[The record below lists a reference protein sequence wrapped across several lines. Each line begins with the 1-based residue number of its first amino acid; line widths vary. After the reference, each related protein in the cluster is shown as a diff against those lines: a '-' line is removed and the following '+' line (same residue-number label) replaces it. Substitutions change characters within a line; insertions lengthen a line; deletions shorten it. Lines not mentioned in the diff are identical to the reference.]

1 MIEDVFFQ
9 VRMDGVT
16 YVTKE
21 KRALSEKRVLKSASR
36 PPMSFDYEI
45 LTYSADEKT
54 VYLNYSKRDLTE
66 KEIEEVETYILSIQE
81 NKEAS
86 LMMLVNMQAKEIL
99 NTSDWYV
106 IRFLETGV
114 PVPEEIAILRATA
127 REEIVT
133 VV

>member
-1 MIEDVFFQ
+1 MIEDIFFQ

-21 KRALSEKRVLKSASR
+21 KRVLKSNAK

-45 LTYSADEKT
+45 LTYSTEEKT
-54 VYLNYSKRDLTE
+54 VYLNYNKRDLTPE
-66 KEIEEVETYILSIQE
+66 ELEEVETYILSIQE
-81 NKEAS
+81 NKEFS
-86 LMMLVNMQAKEIL
+86 LMMLKNMQAKEVL
-99 NTSDWYV
+99 NTTDWYV

-114 PVPEEIAILRATA
+114 PIPEEVLELRAAA

-133 VV
+133 SI

>member
-1 MIEDVFFQ
+1 MTDNVFFQ
-9 VRMDGVT
+9 VNEVGVT
-16 YVTKE
+16 YVTAD
-21 KRALSEKRVLKSASR
+21 RRILKSQSR

-86 LMMLVNMQAKEIL
+86 LMMAQNRNRDLSASLATAQ
-99 NTSDWYV
+99 SDLKV
-106 IRFLETGV
+106 RENRVAELE
-114 PVPEEIAILRATA
+114 AILKAKDSLEHQFA
-127 REEIVT
+127 LK
-133 VV
+133 